1 MWVMCLLRVF
11 KIVINWSF
19 VLKFILLGWFFLDV
33 SIFMFVNVR
42 VRVYRVLDVKLN
54 KKVKILEKMS
64 SLEV

>member
-33 SIFMFVNVR
+33 SIFMFVNVC
-42 VRVYRVLDVKLN
+42 VWVYRVLDVKLN